1 MAIQLNPPPPRH
13 KFRWHDWDLITGCG
27 MDLATPPSNIGICIL
42 GSKKPD
48 VTMHFPWKKKNGSST
63 GVNFIL
69 RFPAN
74 CTRLSWKKPS
84 PTSSSTLTTTPSGA
98 LTTSILE
105 ESKTAPVRMDIE
117 IDIDM
122 RVSLYYKKMLV
133 RRK

>member
-1 MAIQLNPPPPRH
+1 M
-13 KFRWHDWDLITGCG
+13 K
-27 MDLATPPSNIGICIL
+27 
-42 GSKKPD
+42 
-48 VTMHFPWKKKNGSST
+48 
-63 GVNFIL
+63 
-69 RFPAN
+69 
-74 CTRLSWKKPS
+74 
-84 PTSSSTLTTTPSGA
+84 PTSTSTPSGA